1 MVQHVWFR
9 RECIQGLVQ
18 LVASTVEDGG
28 LRLYGLER
36 VQAFESRVK
45 NLRCRAKTF
54 GFMV

>member
-1 MVQHVWFR
+1 VVQHVWFR